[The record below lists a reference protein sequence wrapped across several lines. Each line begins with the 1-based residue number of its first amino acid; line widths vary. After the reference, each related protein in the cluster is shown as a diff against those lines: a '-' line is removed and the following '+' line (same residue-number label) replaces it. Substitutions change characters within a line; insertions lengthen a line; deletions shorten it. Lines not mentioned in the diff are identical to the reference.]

1 MSENNNNDLELLRA
15 LYDFNAT
22 DPKTLSFKHDELFIN
37 LEKNIGSRKWWK
49 VVSKDGQVGFIPCN
63 YVSSQE
69 ESVEDVLNFIDVCC
83 IALQNSGGSSAKLLS
98 ELQAKRKRVTGACD
112 SFESSNP
119 RAPPEGAPSLPN
131 NEIKSASSHSL
142 STDMNEEQRA
152 EAAYELVQQVRQ
164 KTGLKHELSCVA
176 VRVVLEGMR
185 QLPFD
190 MVSAPVVSV
199 AGSLISFLDAAH
211 EMPDSVL
218 DNTHDA
224 FRLRVV
230 LEELATAKDDDQQR
244 SWMLHEDE
252 QTLKDYL
259 SELQSILRD
268 ADSKVCIRVLER
280 MQWEG
285 VEVLLQFYQ
294 MECRW
299 SVREFLLRALSGLC
313 ALHNTPRV
321 IMLSSVLPM
330 ELARDMMSNPND
342 LARLVDSAN
351 LLTMIFSTGQPM
363 PVTHLEH
370 MGAAFVEF
378 LHNNVEQPPECDVAD
393 QIPDVFLRLLV
404 AINLQ
409 FEDGSENVLL
419 YVLSKCSV
427 AQSFTEKVLLMFNRE
442 DDPVAQ
448 FCSSSAK
455 IHSIVKLFLD
465 LFSNATTA
473 QLFYTNDVK
482 VLLDIISRQLADL
495 SPGDER
501 RGQYLE
507 LCRRVVRE
515 SDYTEHNHRKEDLV
529 RSLQHIQSEENDDS
543 RADQQLVRK
552 IFDEFPHIF
561 ATASDN

>member
-1 MSENNNNDLELLRA
+1 MSDNNDLELLRA

-22 DPKTLSFKHDELFIN
+22 DPKTISFKQNDLFVN

-49 VVSKDGQVGFIPCN
+49 VVNKDGLVGFIPCN

-69 ESVEDVLNFIDVCC
+69 ESVEDVLNFIDVCS
-83 IALQNSGGSSAKLLS
+83 IALKSSSSGGSSAKLLTDL
-98 ELQAKRKRVTGACD
+98 EAKRKRITGSCG
-112 SFESSNP
+112 SFESSTP
-119 RAPPEGAPSLPN
+119 RAPPEGAPSQPN
-131 NEIKSASSHSL
+131 NETKSSSAPPK
-142 STDMNEEQRA
+142 DMNEEQNM

-164 KTGLKHELSCVA
+164 KTGLNHDLSCVA
-176 VRVVLEGMR
+176 VKVVLEGMR
-185 QLPFD
+185 ELPFD
-190 MVSAPVVSV
+190 IVSAPVISV
-199 AGSLISFLDAAH
+199 TASLLGLLSAGR

-224 FRLRVV
+224 FRLKVV

-299 SVREFLLRALSGLC
+299 SIRECLLKALSGMC
-313 ALHNTPRV
+313 ALHTTPRV

-330 ELARDMMSNPND
+330 ELARDMLSNPND
-342 LARLVDSAN
+342 LARLVDSGN

-370 MGAAFVEF
+370 LGAPFVEF
-378 LHNNVEQPPECDVAD
+378 LLSNLEQPPESDVME
-393 QIPDVFLRLLV
+393 QIPDVFLRLIV

-409 FEDGSENVLL
+409 FKESSENVLL
-419 YVLSKCSV
+419 KVLSKCTV
-427 AQSFTEKVLLMFNRE
+427 AQSFTEKVLLLFNRE

-465 LFSNATTA
+465 LFSNSTTA
-473 QLFYTNDVK
+473 QLFYTNDTK

-495 SPGDER
+495 SPCDER

-507 LCRRVVRE
+507 LCRRVVRHSNYE
-515 SDYTEHNHRKEDLV
+515 EHNHRKSDILKC
-529 RSLQHIQSEENDDS
+529 LQHILTEENEES
-543 RADQQLVRK
+543 RSDQALVNE
-552 IFDEFPHIF
+552 IISEFPEIF
-561 ATASDN
+561 G